1 VALGGGFGIDYH
13 LDNAI
18 TVTKVNKYQ
27 AAMVPTSV
35 NPTSQRYFGAG
46 MLFV

>member
-18 TVTKVNKYQ
+18 AVTKVNKYQ
-27 AAMVPTSV
+27 ASMVPTSV
-35 NPTSQRYFGAG
+35 NPTSQRYFGAD